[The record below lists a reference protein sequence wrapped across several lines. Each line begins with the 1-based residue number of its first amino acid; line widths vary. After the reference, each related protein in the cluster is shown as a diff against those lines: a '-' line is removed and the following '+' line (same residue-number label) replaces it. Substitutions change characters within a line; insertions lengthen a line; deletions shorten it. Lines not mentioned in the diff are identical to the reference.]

1 MRKSILISASMIFC
15 LSSSVVL
22 AAMDH
27 GSHGRKGPSSSA
39 ACKEKGV
46 FQTKPKHLADVSP
59 QSEFSFWV
67 KGIKDPDKVEVTV
80 KNIPVKMNAED
91 KTHFYLFKGKLPKA
105 LVGTVARINI
115 RVHSKKCP
123 SEKGWLVKIGE

>member
-1 MRKSILISASMIFC
+1 MIFF
-15 LSSSVVL
+15 LSSNIVM

-39 ACKEKGV
+39 ACKEKGI

-67 KGIKDPDKVEVTV
+67 KGIKSPDKVSVTV
-80 KNIPVKMNAED
+80 KNITVIMDAED
-91 KTHFYLFKGKLPKA
+91 KTHFYLFKGKLPQT
-105 LVGTVARINI
+105 LSGTVARINI
-115 RVHSKKCP
+115 RVNSKKCP
-123 SEKGWLVKIGE
+123 SVKGWLVKIGE